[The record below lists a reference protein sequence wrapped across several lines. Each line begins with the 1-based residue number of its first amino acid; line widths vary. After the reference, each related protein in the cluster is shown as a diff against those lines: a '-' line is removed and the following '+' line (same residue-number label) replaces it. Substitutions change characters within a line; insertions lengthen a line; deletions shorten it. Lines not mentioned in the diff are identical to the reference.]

1 MKKILFLLFAA
12 STLMAAAQNKSTVET
27 RALVHN
33 LNQAK
38 SVDNMSKNLLQRYPV
53 ININNK
59 SYIGVIAK
67 VDGDFDAAGM
77 KAQGIRITS
86 QVENIIVLRV
96 PVEQLAALEG
106 VRGIETYTV
115 AHRVS
120 PEMNKTRVD
129 TRTDS
134 IQEGLGVPQP
144 FNGEGVLIGITDW
157 GFDYTH
163 PNINKNN
170 NKRIIRAWDH
180 FKLSGPAPEG
190 FDYGTEYR
198 TPEEVRAAKC
208 DTAGLYGYGT
218 HGTHVAGICGG
229 NGTNAGEAIGQAPG
243 AQFIVGSFLLD
254 EASWLDQVAWMKQ
267 VADGEG
273 KRLVINSSWGMYTF
287 STLDGTSLLSQAI
300 DSYSNQGVVFV
311 TSGGNN
317 GDEKFHLKHTFTSE
331 SDTLKSVA
339 AYYSSGIGQ
348 GLIYWGEAENGERRT
363 ENGERRTENGE
374 RRTESGE
381 RRTENGERRTWNGE
395 RRTENGERGT
405 ENGERGAENGER
417 GAENG
422 ERRTENGER
431 KAGGGGFKAGFALV
445 KKVAPYTTYY
455 SPLYSTQDDID
466 YLESYVVADGDTI
479 HYDIMVESSN
489 PLDNRPHVLLNVAK
503 NNGYKLMMLCMAEE
517 GTTVHV
523 WNMANLANNAGNMGC
538 EFMNDG
544 IFGCQNGDT
553 EYGIGEPAC
562 AEKTISVAAHVADY
576 YNNSGNYLT
585 GDLATFSSCGPTI
598 DGRNKPEISAPGV
611 NVASSLS
618 SYSDLSGYSATYE
631 AISGG
636 RRYIWGRMSGTSMS
650 SPAVTGI
657 VALML
662 QANPNLSVDQIREI
676 LFTTARNDDKTG
688 PLRANDSVSVR
699 WGYGKADALKAVNA
713 AYDKLDIDQAATI
726 RPQLVVY
733 PNPATE
739 RVAIQTGSNV
749 PLPVRLFSADGRC
762 VMQTTIAATGE
773 LDISSLSAGIYFV
786 SVRDRAG
793 VRTQK
798 LVKAGS
804 GERRTENGERRTEN

>member
-12 STLMAAAQNKSTVET
+12 STLIAAAQNKSTVET

-38 SVDNMSKNLLQRYPV
+38 SVDNMSKNFLQRYPV

-67 VDGDFDAAGM
+67 VDGDFDAADL
-77 KAQGIRITS
+77 KALGIRITS

-96 PVEQLAALEG
+96 PVEQLAALES

-134 IQEGLGVPQP
+134 VQAGLGVPQP

-170 NKRIIRAWDH
+170 KKRIIRAWDH

-348 GLIYWGEAENGERRT
+348 GLIYWGEGA
-363 ENGERRTENGE
+363 
-374 RRTESGE
+374 ESGK
-381 RRTENGERRTWNGE
+381 RK
-395 RRTENGERGT
+395 
-405 ENGERGAENGER
+405 AESGKR
-417 GAENG
+417 KAESG

-431 KAGGGGFKAGFALV
+431 KAGSGGFKAGFALV
-445 KKVAPYTTYY
+445 KKGAPYTTYY

-466 YLESYVVADGDTI
+466 YLESFVVADGDTI
-479 HYDIMVESSN
+479 RYDIMVESSN
-489 PLDNRPHVLLNVAK
+489 PLDSRPHVLLNVAK

-585 GDLATFSSCGPTI
+585 GDLATFSSFGPTL

-618 SYSDLSGYSATYE
+618 SYSDLSGYTATYE

-713 AYDKLDIDQAATI
+713 AYDKLDINQAATI

-804 GERRTENGERRTEN
+804 GERKAEN

>member
-38 SVDNMSKNLLQRYPV
+38 SVDNMSKTLLQRYPV

-67 VDGDFDAAGM
+67 VDGDFDAADL
-77 KAQGIRITS
+77 KALGIRITS
-86 QVENIIVLRV
+86 EVENIIVLRV
-96 PVEQLAALEG
+96 PVEQLAALES

-134 IQEGLGVPQP
+134 IQAGLGVPQP

-300 DSYSNQGVVFV
+300 NSYSNQGVVFV

-317 GDEKFHLKHTFTSE
+317 GYTSHPFHISRTFASGTP
-331 SDTLKSVA
+331 DTLRTVVGRASDIYQKVDEIGQA
-339 AYYSSGIGQ
+339 LILWGEPERDFTAGIGI
-348 GLIYWGEAENGERRT
+348 L
-363 ENGERRTENGE
+363 
-374 RRTESGE
+374 
-381 RRTENGERRTWNGE
+381 
-395 RRTENGERGT
+395 
-405 ENGERGAENGER
+405 
-417 GAENG
+417 
-422 ERRTENGER
+422 
-431 KAGGGGFKAGFALV
+431 AGGTLYPSPMFSTALGDSV
-445 KKVAPYTTYY
+445 
-455 SPLYSTQDDID
+455 IR
-466 YLESYVVADGDTI
+466 DTI
-479 HYDIMVESSN
+479 IVGTDTVTFRLLLEHAN
-489 PLDNRPHVLLNVAK
+489 PFNNRPHMQFDVDRTNHKTHLFVTAD
-503 NNGYKLMMLCMAEE
+503 NG
-517 GTTVHV
+517 TVHA
-523 WNMANLANNAGNMGC
+523 WNLANLKNNAGNQGC
-538 EFMNDG
+538 SFS
-544 IFGCQNGDT
+544 NGSLAGYSTGDNR
-553 EYGIGEPAC
+553 YGIGEPAC
-562 AEKTISVAAHVADY
+562 AEKAISVAAHTADRMNVGNVY
-576 YNNSGNYLT
+576 YPGN
-585 GDLATFSSCGPTI
+585 LAGFSSSGPLI
-598 DGRNKPEISAPGV
+598 NGRQKPDISAPGD
-611 NVASSLS
+611 NVVSSI
-618 SYSDLSGYSATYE
+618 SYWADNSEDYPQVEELYTSNRSYKWST
-631 AISGG
+631 
-636 RRYIWGRMSGTSMS
+636 MSGTSMS
-650 SPAVTGI
+650 SPAVSGI
-657 VALML
+657 VALIL
-662 QANPNLSVDQIREI
+662 QANPDLTPDQVRDII
-676 LFTTARNDDKTG
+676 VTTARNDIRTG
-688 PLRANDSVSVR
+688 ALIANDSADLR
-699 WGYGKADALKAVNA
+699 WGWGKIDALRAVNKA
-713 AYDKLDIDQAATI
+713 LTMVGIQQVETN
-726 RPQLVVY
+726 RTPLRLF
-733 PNPATE
+733 PNPATAQVTVLTGCGE
-739 RVAIQTGSNV
+739 QQTLDIYSV
-749 PLPVRLFSADGRC
+749 DGRH
-762 VMQTTIAATGE
+762 VMQAPVSIEAT
-773 LDISSLSAGIYFV
+773 LDISHLNPGVYI
-786 SVRDRAG
+786 VR
-793 VRTQK
+793 V
-798 LVKAGS
+798 GS
-804 GERRTENGERRTEN
+804 RTEKLIVR